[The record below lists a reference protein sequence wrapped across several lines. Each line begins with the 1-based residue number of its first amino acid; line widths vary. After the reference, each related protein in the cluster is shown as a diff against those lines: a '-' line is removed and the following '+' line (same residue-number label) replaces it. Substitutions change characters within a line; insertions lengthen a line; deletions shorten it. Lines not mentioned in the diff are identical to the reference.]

1 MAFIDNLVNLFNN
14 FLNNLLLVFG
24 LKNKL
29 IASENM
35 LLINIRYGKQNQ
47 TLSLTP
53 DMRVEDVK
61 KQLVTKIGVELW
73 SDIVIIFSGK
83 ELPNDLR
90 LSDCDFGQNSIIH
103 AINALNI
110 KTKTKLMQFSGTD
123 INEKLTNLDIN
134 DTSEETRHQLEEAR
148 LNFPK
153 TSSDER
159 QITYYYF
166 VFCNSCKKL
175 MNGKL
180 RVICNKCKNGTI
192 VLDRDPK
199 EWDDVLI
206 PDRISGICQ
215 SEDCNGNRAL
225 FYFKCVSKS
234 HKSTDDFE
242 SNRAVVLHLI
252 RHNSIDV
259 PCLVCTEV
267 KDTVLVFPCVSKH
280 VICLDCFKDYCISRL
295 SERRFII
302 DDQMGYSLDCPV
314 GCPQSLIRETHHF
327 KLMSETDYEKYQRF
341 GAEECVLNAGGVLC
355 PQPGCGAGI
364 LLDDSDP
371 DICSRIT
378 CGSCGFVFCRKC
390 LQGFH
395 IGDCLSE
402 DSEFNVIPNT
412 SAFLTVDQ
420 TNADQSKWDDMLTRT
435 AIKLSTKPCP
445 KCRTPTER
453 NGGCM
458 HIVCTRS
465 QCGFNWCWICQT
477 EWNRDCMGNHWFG

>member
-1 MAFIDNLVNLFNN
+1 MSLIGLVFSFIDSLVNNILVVFN
-14 FLNNLLLVFG
+14 
-24 LKNKL
+24 LKSVA
-29 IASENM
+29 IPPQDM
-35 LLINIRYGKQNQ
+35 HLINVRYGKQNQ
-47 TLSLTP
+47 TFVLNLTP
-53 DMRVEDVK
+53 DMKVEDVK
-61 KQLVTKIGVELW
+61 KQLVDKIGVHLW

-83 ELPNDLR
+83 ELPNDLQ

-103 AINALNI
+103 AINSLNV
-110 KTKTKLMQFSGTD
+110 KTRTNLQPFSQTS

-134 DTSEETRHQLEEAR
+134 DTSEEFRSELSERA
-148 LNFPK
+148 PK
-153 TSSDER
+153 TSDT
-159 QITYYYF
+159 QQKCYFF

-180 RVICNKCKNGTI
+180 RVVCNICKNGTI

-206 PDRISGICQ
+206 PNRISGVCQ
-215 SEDCNGNRAL
+215 SDECNGSSAR
-225 FYFKCVSKS
+225 FYFKCTSRLHS
-234 HKSTDDFE
+234 SSEDFE
-242 SNRAVVLHLI
+242 DNRAVVLYLI

-259 PCLVCTEV
+259 TCLVCMEIRE
-267 KDTVLVFPCVSKH
+267 TVLVFPCASKH
-280 VICLDCFKDYCISRL
+280 VICLECFEQYCISRL
-295 SERRFII
+295 NERRFII
-302 DDQMGYSLDCPV
+302 DPQIGYSLNCPI
-314 GCPQSLIRETHHF
+314 GCPESLIQETHHF
-327 KLMSETDYEKYQRF
+327 KLMPESDYQKYQRF
-341 GAEECVLNAGGVLC
+341 AAEECVLSCGGLLC

-364 LLDDSDP
+364 IIEESDP
-371 DICSRIT
+371 DICNRIT

-395 IGDCLSE
+395 IGDCLTEEATDAMVPS
-402 DSEFNVIPNT
+402 T
-412 SAFLTVDQ
+412 STFLGVDP